1 MRRRWKKVPD
11 GWNDGELDE
20 ATDDW
25 SDDDFEKMME
35 DLRIARKLNRQ
46 ANVLSVIAL
55 AGSIM
60 AVIIRILMAR

>member
-1 MRRRWKKVPD
+1 MVILH

>member
-1 MRRRWKKVPD
+1 MPD

-20 ATDDW
+20 ATDAW
-25 SDDDFEKMME
+25 SHDDFEKMME

>member
-1 MRRRWKKVPD
+1 MPD

-35 DLRIARKLNRQ
+35 DLRIVRKLNRQ